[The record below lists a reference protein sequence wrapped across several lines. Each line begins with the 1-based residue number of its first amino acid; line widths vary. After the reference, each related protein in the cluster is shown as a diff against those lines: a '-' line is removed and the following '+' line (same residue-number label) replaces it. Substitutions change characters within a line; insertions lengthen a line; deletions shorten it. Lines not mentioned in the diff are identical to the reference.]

1 MTKGVLIFAHNST
14 AVDYG
19 SLAVIAGGLAK
30 KHLKVPVSLVA
41 DTGTLAWMEKT
52 KIIKKAKKIFD
63 KIISIDL
70 PYTTN
75 NRKLHDGLDSQV
87 IPFINSNRCTAW
99 QLTPYDTT
107 LLIDSDFLIFSD
119 RLNQYWDVDSSIM
132 IAESMNDLRGGREKI
147 LDKKVSETGIHLF
160 WATTVM
166 FKKNNESK
174 FFFQLVEYIRDN
186 YAYFA
191 DLFRFDSR
199 QYRNDIA
206 FSVAKHIING
216 FETTKSYNLPPLTT
230 VFDQDVL
237 IDVDSKGKLI
247 ITTDFENSGDYVAAT
262 VQNTDIHIMNKQS
275 ILRHTD
281 SLMRLI

>member
-1 MTKGVLIFAHNST
+1 MIRIYLNTELGST
-14 AVDYG
+14 FVN
-19 SLAVIAGGLAK
+19 
-30 KHLKVPVSLVA
+30 
-41 DTGTLAWMEKT
+41 
-52 KIIKKAKKIFD
+52 KKIFD

-75 NRKLHDGLDSQV
+75 NRKLHDGLHSQV

-132 IAESMNDLRGGREKI
+132 IAESMNDLRGGRAKI
-147 LDKKVSETGIHLF
+147 LDNKVSETGIHLF

-281 SLMRLI
+281 SLMRLL

>member
-19 SLAVIAGGLAK
+19 MMAVIAGGLAK

-41 DTGTLAWMEKT
+41 DTGTLAWMEETKT
-52 KIIKKAKKIFD
+52 IKKAKKIFD

-75 NRKLHDGLDSQV
+75 NRKLHDGLHSQV

-132 IAESMNDLRGGREKI
+132 IAESMNDLRGGRAKI
-147 LDKKVSETGIHLF
+147 LDNKVSETGIHLF

-216 FETTKSYNLPPLTT
+216 FETAKSYNLPPLTT

-281 SLMRLI
+281 SLMRLL

>member
-19 SLAVIAGGLAK
+19 MMAVIAGGLAK

-41 DTGTLAWMEKT
+41 DTGTLAWMEETKT
-52 KIIKKAKKIFD
+52 IKKAKKIFD

-75 NRKLHDGLDSQV
+75 NRKLHDGLHSQV

-119 RLNQYWDVDSSIM
+119 RLNQYWDVNSSIM
-132 IAESMNDLRGGREKI
+132 IAESMNDLRGGRAKI
-147 LDKKVSETGIHLF
+147 LDNKVSETGIHLF

-281 SLMRLI
+281 SLMRLL

>member
-19 SLAVIAGGLAK
+19 MMAVIAGGLAK
-30 KHLKVPVSLVA
+30 KHLKVPVSLVS
-41 DTGTLAWMEKT
+41 DTGTLAWMEETKT
-52 KIIKKAKKIFD
+52 IKKAKKIFD

-75 NRKLHDGLDSQV
+75 NRKLHDGLHSQV

-132 IAESMNDLRGGREKI
+132 IAESMNDLRGGRAKI
-147 LDKKVSETGIHLF
+147 LDNKVSETGIHLF

-281 SLMRLI
+281 SLMRLL

>member
-1 MTKGVLIFAHNST
+1 
-14 AVDYG
+14 
-19 SLAVIAGGLAK
+19 
-30 KHLKVPVSLVA
+30 
-41 DTGTLAWMEKT
+41 
-52 KIIKKAKKIFD
+52 
-63 KIISIDL
+63 
-70 PYTTN
+70 
-75 NRKLHDGLDSQV
+75 
-87 IPFINSNRCTAW
+87 
-99 QLTPYDTT
+99 
-107 LLIDSDFLIFSD
+107 
-119 RLNQYWDVDSSIM
+119 M

-237 IDVDSKGKLI
+237 IDVDNKGKLI

-262 VQNTDIHIMNKQS
+262 IQNTDIHIMNKQS

-281 SLMRLI
+281 SLMRLL

>member
-19 SLAVIAGGLAK
+19 MMAVIAGGLAK

-41 DTGTLAWMEKT
+41 DTGTLAWMEETKT
-52 KIIKKAKKIFD
+52 IKKAKKIFD

-75 NRKLHDGLDSQV
+75 NRKLHDGLHSQV

-132 IAESMNDLRGGREKI
+132 IAESMNDLRGGRAKI
-147 LDKKVSETGIHLF
+147 LDNKVSETGIHLF

>member
-19 SLAVIAGGLAK
+19 MMAVIAGGLAK

-41 DTGTLAWMEKT
+41 DTGTLAWMEETKT
-52 KIIKKAKKIFD
+52 IKKAKKIFD

-75 NRKLHDGLDSQV
+75 NRKLHDGLHSQV

-132 IAESMNDLRGGREKI
+132 IAESMNDLRGGRAKI
-147 LDKKVSETGIHLF
+147 LDNKVSETGIHLF

-199 QYRNDIA
+199 QYGNDIA

-281 SLMRLI
+281 SLMRLL

>member
-19 SLAVIAGGLAK
+19 MMAVIAGGLAK

-41 DTGTLAWMEKT
+41 DTGTLAWMEETKT
-52 KIIKKAKKIFD
+52 IKKAKKIFD

-75 NRKLHDGLDSQV
+75 NRKLHDGLHSQV

-132 IAESMNDLRGGREKI
+132 IAESMNDLRGGRAKI
-147 LDKKVSETGIHLF
+147 LDNKVSETGIHLF

-281 SLMRLI
+281 SLMRLL